1 MKHEPHRET
10 RAIRIQAD
18 RSGHREHSVPIYATS
33 SFLFDS
39 AEHARALFAGE
50 AEGQLYSRY
59 GNPNND
65 EFIEKLCS
73 LEGCEAGIPT
83 ASGMA
88 SMFASLAAFLRSG
101 DHVVVSRAVFGST
114 MQIVTR
120 LLPRWGIDFDLVDL
134 SDINQ
139 WKRAMRPNTRL
150 LFAETPSNPGLELGD
165 LKALGDLAGN
175 AGVIL
180 SVDNCF
186 ATPMLQNPAAFGA
199 DIVTHSATKF
209 IDGQGRVLGGAVLG
223 RAQLMEEV
231 RFFTRHTGP
240 AMSPFH
246 GWILSKSLETLGV
259 RMERHCENALAVANF
274 LADHDAVSFVRY
286 PYHPSHPQHE
296 LAKKQMRGGGGIV
309 TFELAA
315 GLSAGT
321 AFLDALEIISRSSN
335 LGDTRSIATHPA
347 TTTHSK
353 LTDEERRAVG
363 ITPGLIRISCGLEH
377 IDDLLGDIDRA
388 LAATKRSG

>member
-1 MKHEPHRET
+1 
-10 RAIRIQAD
+10 
-18 RSGHREHSVPIYATS
+18 
-33 SFLFDS
+33 
-39 AEHARALFAGE
+39 
-50 AEGQLYSRY
+50 
-59 GNPNND
+59 
-65 EFIEKLCS
+65 
-73 LEGCEAGIPT
+73 
-83 ASGMA
+83 
-88 SMFASLAAFLRSG
+88 
-101 DHVVVSRAVFGST
+101 
-114 MQIVTR
+114 
-120 LLPRWGIDFDLVDL
+120 
-134 SDINQ
+134 
-139 WKRAMRPNTRL
+139 
-150 LFAETPSNPGLELGD
+150 
-165 LKALGDLAGN
+165 
-175 AGVIL
+175 
-180 SVDNCF
+180 
-186 ATPMLQNPAAFGA
+186 
-199 DIVTHSATKF
+199 
-209 IDGQGRVLGGAVLG
+209 
-223 RAQLMEEV
+223 
-231 RFFTRHTGP
+231 
-240 AMSPFH
+240 MSPFH

-309 TFELAA
+309 TFELAG

-353 LTDEERRAVG
+353 LTEEERRAVG